1 MKKKVAIL
9 VVAIVAAFLIGGIF
23 IGSQIGASSGWSNEL
38 TSEVNK
44 QLGAVGFEKKEEILQ
59 SDITAEM
66 KEVLDPKIA
75 EEEAALKKMLEEY
88 YELKLQGLE
97 NSPEFAELEKK
108 IEQIR
113 LSIFNRYKVEIDSMF
128 NGTWPFKNPLFYRG
142 FRG

>member
-128 NGTWPFKNPLFYRG
+128 NGT
-142 FRG
+142 